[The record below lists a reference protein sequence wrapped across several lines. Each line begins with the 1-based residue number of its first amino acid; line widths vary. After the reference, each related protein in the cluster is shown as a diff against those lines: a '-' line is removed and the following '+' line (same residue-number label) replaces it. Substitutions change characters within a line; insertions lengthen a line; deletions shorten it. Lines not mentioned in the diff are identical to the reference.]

1 MSLIVKY
8 RPTSFDEVQG
18 QREVIKSLRGVLKAK
33 TSKAF
38 LLVGPPGVG
47 KTSIARL
54 IANYVKCDPRN
65 IVEIDGAKATGI
77 DAMNAVTDTMAFS
90 ALGTSRLKFYIVD
103 ECQRL
108 SPQAWSSLLKS
119 IEEPPPHVWWVLCTT
134 DPVKIPKAMFGQR
147 LTTYTLAPVPTDEI
161 NDLLVRVAKAE
172 GMETTEDVLYFIAE
186 KADGSPRQALAGLA
200 MCSRC
205 ETRKEAAGLL
215 RTLVDGNTDVIELC
229 RGLAKGTT
237 WSGAMKLLEK
247 IGDVDAEAVRQM
259 VLSYFAKA
267 VSGTTNE
274 ETAKKGLA
282 VLSAFERVY
291 PTGNNKHAL
300 LLSLGELLLD

>member
-1 MSLIVKY
+1 MSLIIKY
-8 RPTSFDEVQG
+8 RPKSFDEIIG
-18 QREVIKSLRGVLKAK
+18 QQAIIKSLRGVLKKK

-38 LLVGPPGVG
+38 LFVGSAGTG
-47 KTSIARL
+47 KTTLAR
-54 IANYVKCDPRN
+54 IVANHLGCDSRN
-65 IVEIDGAKATGI
+65 IIEIDAASTNGV
-77 DAMNAVTDTMAFS
+77 DAMRDVTASLGYS
-90 ALGTSRLKFYIVD
+90 ALGTKPGRMVILD
-103 ECQRL
+103 EAGQL
-108 SPQAWSSLLKS
+108 SKQAWTSLLKTV
-119 IEEPPPHVWWVLCTT
+119 EEPPPHVFFAFCTT
-134 DPVKIPKAMFGQR
+134 DGGKVPPAAFTR
-147 LTTYTLAPVPTDEI
+147 CTAYTLSPVPTDEI
-161 NDLLVRVAKAE
+161 NDLLVRVAKEE
-172 GMETTEDVLYFIAE
+172 GMETSEDVIYFIAE

-282 VLSAFERVY
+282 VLSAFERPFVV
-291 PTGNNKHAL
+291 GNNKHCL